1 MKVVRLSA
9 LRTGRL
15 YPHEIFLV
23 LMCVRGWVNPRAI
36 VRPEVLCQWNI
47 PVTPSGIETATFR
60 LVGQCL
66 NRATAC
72 PNKCRYGVWYDMINA
87 IYLLQLGF
95 QPVAS
100 VGRLVQN
107 IGERQLYTKRE
118 TIHET
123 VQKHRIHK
131 LEIHTQNRETNME
144 TPCFIKIRFCN
155 GRCSSVKAC
164 LVPNMLLQDYK
175 TLLQDWHLCKLYT
188 KFEFLS
194 HRKHT
199 PFSLQR
205 LIIVVQTVF
214 VRIVENTQVNGVE
227 TWRVYDM
234 IYLLTAIG

>member
-1 MKVVRLSA
+1 MIWYDKCYLFTA
-9 LRTGRL
+9 IGFPAGGIGRQTCTK
-15 YPHEIFLV
+15 Y
-23 LMCVRGWVNPRAI
+23 RG
-36 VRPEVLCQWNI
+36 
-47 PVTPSGIETATFR
+47 ETAVYKTR
-60 LVGQCL
+60 
-66 NRATAC
+66 NNTRNST
-72 PNKCRYGVWYDMINA
+72 KT
-87 IYLLQLGF
+87 
-95 QPVAS
+95 
-100 VGRLVQN
+100 QN
-107 IGERQLYTKRE
+107 TQR
-118 TIHET
+118 
-123 VQKHRIHK
+123 
-131 LEIHTQNRETNME
+131 EIHIQNRETNME